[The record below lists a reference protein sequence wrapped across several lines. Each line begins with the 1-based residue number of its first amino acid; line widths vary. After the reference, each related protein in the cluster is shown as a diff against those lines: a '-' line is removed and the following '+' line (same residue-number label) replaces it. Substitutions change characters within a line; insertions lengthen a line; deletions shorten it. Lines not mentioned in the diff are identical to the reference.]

1 MYLLL
6 FFIGLAF
13 LGLVIYLFPNLV
25 GFKTLEAFVIVD
37 FNRNRTPYVRR
48 ADPTAEELKTLQ
60 AKMAAAAQSTP
71 TLPEIT
77 QSAVVAP
84 PMQAEQS
91 QPNTSSLSVVAP
103 VEAPAPPIM
112 AAPAPPIMAAPAP
125 AIMAA
130 PAPPT
135 MDAPAPPTMAS
146 LLATPVIS
154 APLPSPTAQD
164 PVIVANG
171 LKPQPSANTSMRS
184 MPQQINVP
192 ETRSRSLDQG
202 RSFMAN
208 VAFPA
213 QPTPAQPIRTS
224 KCPPVKQC
232 PDMRDYIRKDSIPCW
247 SCKLN

>member
-13 LGLVIYLFPNLV
+13 LGLVIYLFPKLV
-25 GFKTLEAFVIVD
+25 GFKTLEAFIIVD

-48 ADPTAEELKTLQ
+48 ADPTAEELQTLQ
-60 AKMAAAAQSTP
+60 AEMTAAAQSTP

-84 PMQAEQS
+84 PIQVEQS

-103 VEAPAPPIM
+103 VEAPPPPIV
-112 AAPAPPIMAAPAP
+112 AAQAP
-125 AIMAA
+125 
-130 PAPPT
+130 
-135 MDAPAPPTMAS
+135 PPTMAS

-171 LKPQPSANTSMRS
+171 LKPQPSASTSTRS
-184 MPQQINVP
+184 MPQQTNMP
-192 ETRSRSLDQG
+192 ETRSKSLDQG

-208 VAFPA
+208 AAFPA

-224 KCPPVKQC
+224 YRRPPVKQC